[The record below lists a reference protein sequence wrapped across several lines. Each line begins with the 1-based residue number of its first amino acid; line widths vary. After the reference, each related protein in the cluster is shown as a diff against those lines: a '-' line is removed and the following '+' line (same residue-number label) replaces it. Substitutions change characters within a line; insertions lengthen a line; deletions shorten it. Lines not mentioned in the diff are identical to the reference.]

1 MADCKNILYCLD
13 NNFTEC
19 TLASAHSA
27 MLHTAD
33 DVKINLLHD
42 ELSRDNLSLVK
53 SFASTAGER
62 VQLHT
67 LSDKLPS
74 ISGSHITNF
83 ALARLLAIPSFPGRV
98 LYLDGDTLIRRDL
111 TPLLRYDLQEAAVGA
126 ALCPTHLSWWYKSR
140 SRLRPG
146 YKRNSAVT
154 SQRLSQLGFSTLEHY
169 VNSGVMLV
177 DVDRLN
183 VLKLTDDFRDTEK
196 AASYRWHDQDHIN
209 VVCHDNIHILD
220 STYNSIWGNL
230 ALRNNVIPRALRASQ
245 REAMTNPVIVH
256 FAGKQKPWRHDKQR
270 IGMKL
275 RQLTTRRIEKK
286 FTQEWLQARDQLYAS
301 LRG

>member
-1 MADCKNILYCLD
+1 MATSKNILYCFD
-13 NNFTEC
+13 NGFTEC
-19 TLASAHSA
+19 TLTSAYSA

-33 DVKINLLHD
+33 NVTINLLHD
-42 ELSRDNLSLVK
+42 DLSRDHLSLVNG
-53 SFASTAGER
+53 FVRAAGGR

-67 LSDKLPS
+67 LSSKLPS

-83 ALARLLAIPSFPGRV
+83 ALARLLAIPSFLGRV

-111 TPLLRYDLQEAAVGA
+111 TPLLRYDLQGA
-126 ALCPTHLSWWYKSR
+126 AIGAAFCPTHLSWWYKSR
-140 SRLRPG
+140 SKLRPG
-146 YKRNSAVT
+146 FKRNNAVT
-154 SQRLSQLGFSTLEHY
+154 VQRLSQLGFSTLERY

-183 VLKLTDDFRDTEK
+183 LLKLTDDFCDIEK

-209 VVCHDNIHILD
+209 VIGHDNIHILD

-230 ALRNNVIPRALRASQ
+230 ALRNSVIPRSLRVSQ
-245 REAMTNPVIVH
+245 REAMSNPVVVH
-256 FAGKQKPWRHDKQR
+256 FAGKQKPWRPDKQR

-301 LRG
+301 LQG